1 MLVAEEAVEIRVL
14 SRQGKSIREIARMLK
29 VSRNTVRR
37 YLRGE
42 GLPRYE
48 REARPSKL
56 DHYKQ
61 YIAERV
67 KAAAPEWIPATVLLR
82 ELRALGYP
90 GGMSILKD
98 HLATLKPVAKP
109 EPLIRFETE
118 PGRQMQADFATIR
131 RGQDRLAVFIATLGW
146 SRATYVE
153 FVTDERM
160 ETLLGCHERA
170 FYFFGGVPREVL
182 YDNMRTVVT
191 DRDRYGPGLHRYNR
205 TFLDFA
211 HHHGFVPRLCQPY
224 RPRTKGK
231 VERFIR
237 YLRAS
242 FYVPL
247 ASQLSPEGL
256 KVDRET
262 ANARVGTWL
271 REVANARVHA
281 TTGEVPWC
289 GSSRNANACN
299 RSPRRGRERFSLLLE
314 ASGGRSARLSASAAG
329 VRRTDHGRRLD
340 EHTAPTRDRA
350 VQPVAARRDRCAVS
364 GAGPDRGRKAH
375 FVYRLPGG
383 VTGRR
388 ARIAPGAGARDVRAG
403 GRLSGDQDA

>member
-14 SRQGKSIREIARMLK
+14 RRQGKSIREIARTLE

-42 GLPRYE
+42 GLPRYQ
-48 REARPSKL
+48 REARASKL
-56 DHYKQ
+56 DPHKH

-67 KAAAPEWIPATVLLR
+67 KAAAPDWIPATVLLR
-82 ELRALGYP
+82 ELRGLGYP
-90 GGMSILKD
+90 GGYSILKD
-98 HLATLKPVAKP
+98 HLATLRPTAKP

-118 PGRQMQADFATIR
+118 PGRQMQCDFATIR
-131 RGQDRLAVFIATLGW
+131 RGRDRLSVFIATLGW
-146 SRATYVE
+146 SRASYVE
-153 FVTDERM
+153 FVTDERL

-191 DRDRYGPGLHRYNR
+191 DRDQYGPGLHRYNR

-211 HHHGFVPRLCQPY
+211 HHHGFLPRLCRPY
-224 RPRTKGK
+224 RAKTKGK
-231 VERFIR
+231 VERFIG

-256 KVDRET
+256 RVDRDT

-271 REVANARVHA
+271 REIANARVHA
-281 TTGEVPWC
+281 TTGDIPLARLELE
-289 GSSRNANACN
+289 
-299 RSPRRGRERFSLLLE
+299 RERLQPIPMPWPGSLQRVRSKGPAPIPRGYQHSLMVYEELIAAE
-314 ASGGRSARLSASAAG
+314 AR
-329 VRRTDHGRRLD
+329 
-340 EHTAPTRDRA
+340 
-350 VQPVAARRDRCAVS
+350 
-364 GAGPDRGRKAH
+364 
-375 FVYRLPGG
+375 
-383 VTGRR
+383 
-388 ARIAPGAGARDVRAG
+388 
-403 GRLSGDQDA
+403 

>member
-14 SRQGKSIREIARMLK
+14 GKQGKSIRDIARLLK

-37 YLRGE
+37 YVRGE

-48 REARPSKL
+48 RKARPSKL
-56 DHYKQ
+56 DDYKQ

-67 KAAAPEWIPATVLLR
+67 RAAAPEWIPATVLQR
-82 ELRALGYP
+82 ELRALGYT
-90 GGMSILKD
+90 GGVSILKD
-98 HLATLKPVAKP
+98 HLTTLKPVARP

-131 RGQDRLAVFIATLGW
+131 RGKDRLAVFIATLGW
-146 SRATYVE
+146 SRATFVE

-160 ETLLGCHERA
+160 ETLLACHERA
-170 FYFFGGVPREVL
+170 FFYFGGVPREVL

-191 DRDRYGPGLHRYNR
+191 ERDRYGPGLHRYNR

-256 KVDRET
+256 TVDRDT

-271 REVANARVHA
+271 RGIANARVHA
-281 TTGEVPWC
+281 TTGEIPAV
-289 GSSRNANACN
+289 RLEQE
-299 RSPRRGRERFSLLLE
+299 RERLQPIPAPWPGTLQPTVPKRPAPPPRGYQHPLWVYEELITEME
-314 ASGGRSARLSASAAG
+314 AG
-329 VRRTDHGRRLD
+329 
-340 EHTAPTRDRA
+340 
-350 VQPVAARRDRCAVS
+350 
-364 GAGPDRGRKAH
+364 
-375 FVYRLPGG
+375 
-383 VTGRR
+383 
-388 ARIAPGAGARDVRAG
+388 
-403 GRLSGDQDA
+403 